1 MHNER
6 RLTMEETKIY
16 AVQWRNEGGDYSE
29 KYFTNEDVAEKF
41 STLLKIT
48 SRVDDQDGVWG
59 PYEVK
64 PLSDELNE
72 VIKEAFGYDSEEEWI
87 LNETRFDGIEER
99 LEKGELLM
107 DIVKSELT
115 EEWLMWEE
123 FLNEPLDA

>member
-1 MHNER
+1 MGAR
-6 RLTMEETKIY
+6 SIILTMEETKIY
-16 AVQWRNEGGDYSE
+16 GVQWKSAGSYSCEE
-29 KYFTNEDVAEKF
+29 KYFTNKDVAEKF

-87 LNETRFDGIEER
+87 LEETRFDGIEER

-115 EEWLMWEE
+115 KEV
-123 FLNEPLDA
+123 LDWF